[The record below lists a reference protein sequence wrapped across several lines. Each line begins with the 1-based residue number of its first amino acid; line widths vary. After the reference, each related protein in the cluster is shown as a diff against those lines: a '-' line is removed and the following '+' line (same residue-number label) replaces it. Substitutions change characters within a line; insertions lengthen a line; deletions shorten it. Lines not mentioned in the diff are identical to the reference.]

1 MHGWTF
7 TFETKDCCIVGEF
20 NNIIINMVSESII
33 SCLFN
38 VKRAGELT
46 ALRDTSADWPAS
58 SVRASLF
65 KMNTTNVFPF
75 LNKHMRL
82 YSVKS

>member
-1 MHGWTF
+1 
-7 TFETKDCCIVGEF
+7 
-20 NNIIINMVSESII
+20 MVSESIV

-65 KMNTTNVFPF
+65 KMNTTFMCF
-75 LNKHMRL
+75 RF
-82 YSVKS
+82 